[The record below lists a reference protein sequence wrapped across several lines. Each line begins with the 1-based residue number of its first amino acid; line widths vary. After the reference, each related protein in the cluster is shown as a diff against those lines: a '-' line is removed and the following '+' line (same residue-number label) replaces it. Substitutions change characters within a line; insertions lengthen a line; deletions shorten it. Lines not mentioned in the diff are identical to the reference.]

1 MTEASVPDWHHL
13 PQNRF
18 NPHAWIIGEPDIGD
32 GCWIGAFTVIDGS
45 GGLTIGRGCD
55 ISAGAQIYTHST
67 VARVVS
73 RRTRDIQRSPVVIG
87 DYVHVGAAAVILMGS
102 RVGDH
107 AVIGAGAVVLEGS
120 EVPPWSVAVGNPIRI
135 IEDAAKRWAPIH
147 AKP

>member
-1 MTEASVPDWHHL
+1 
-13 PQNRF
+13 
-18 NPHAWIIGEPDIGD
+18 
-32 GCWIGAFTVIDGS
+32 
-45 GGLTIGRGCD
+45 
-55 ISAGAQIYTHST
+55 
-67 VARVVS
+67 
-73 RRTRDIQRSPVVIG
+73 VVIG